1 MGKRK
6 ERRLAAMS
14 ATNRRVK
21 LDLLAEP
28 SEEAVCNSINEEAG
42 VNQEQDH
49 SASVPS
55 SPSSSGGFHQFLFK
69 GLYREDIPAQHIFG
83 GNLEIL
89 QKICRMHQ
97 DFGQNKENPLLL
109 LGQYSDD
116 ELDDEANKLQKDADD
131 ADYSTGSE
139 GKEHAVVTEDLG
151 SNKDEVIE
159 DSTCKQELDQA
170 GSPKELKANDAEAIK
185 NACVDIEHCETE
197 LISQTSVAEP
207 NENQANGHVNEHW
220 KLVLHEESNQ
230 YYYWNTVTGETSW
243 EVPAGLAVDAQNT
256 DEQSVCSAIEEKVA
270 NALEAHT
277 STAENVDLGIYGQ
290 VLGAD
295 VHETNN
301 IISKDTEGYE
311 NIELKTAKV
320 FDSSQSIGQY
330 YTDNVTASY
339 GNLSGYS
346 NLSDHIGLHHALDN
360 EEKDANLS
368 RHCDRYASE
377 DAHASQLVQYGE
389 ALLQKSAQRL
399 EGYEG
404 IRKEIAIRL
413 SDCRALSSYGSSLL
427 PFWWHTEVQLKQ
439 IESAIDNIEAS
450 VPVQTEKFS
459 DLKAR
464 QMAPLEGS
472 YSEVTEEHKI
482 IVTSEFVNDM
492 TKNENASTEMA
503 SPITDFKSQGSEHQ
517 PEIVPE
523 VNLLPD
529 SSNSAPSLVDNTE
542 EDMDVEMEVD
552 EEIPYS
558 PTSITVCPNPSEQ
571 FIQTNLPSSQCPSTL
586 PNESNVP
593 PPEEEWIPPPPPEVE
608 PLPPPPPPEGES
620 DPHPEEPSAHFPP
633 SYTETASYPFPDQY
647 NVGYHIPAYGFY
659 TTTGSEVS
667 NGNYYGIVGGSQL
680 IESETPGYYEP
691 LAPSVLPE
699 VASSVTPVGS
709 ETYYDVANV
718 SISSGPVLS
727 SIGASAFYVESSA
740 VNYQD
745 MAPVSVHSAIVDLP
759 VDSLDNYLPKVSKE
773 SQVRTLQA
781 LSGLST
787 VQALGS
793 SPENDSIV
801 RSKKRAV
808 AVAPTL
814 RSNKKVSSLVDKWMA
829 AKEELHGEEEEPE
842 NALEILEKKRQ
853 KEIEEWR
860 ARQFA
865 TGEAQDNAN
874 FVPLGGDWRERVKRR
889 RTSKGRAED
898 AQTSTAVIE
907 KEKKQPDL
915 AELTKDLPSGW
926 QAYWDDSTKQVYYG
940 NHTTSET
947 TWNRPTR

>member
-1 MGKRK
+1 MLHR
-6 ERRLAAMS
+6 
-14 ATNRRVK
+14 
-21 LDLLAEP
+21 
-28 SEEAVCNSINEEAG
+28 
-42 VNQEQDH
+42 
-49 SASVPS
+49 
-55 SPSSSGGFHQFLFK
+55 
-69 GLYREDIPAQHIFG
+69 
-83 GNLEIL
+83 
-89 QKICRMHQ
+89 
-97 DFGQNKENPLLL
+97 
-109 LGQYSDD
+109 SD
-116 ELDDEANKLQKDADD
+116 Q
-131 ADYSTGSE
+131 
-139 GKEHAVVTEDLG
+139 
-151 SNKDEVIE
+151 
-159 DSTCKQELDQA
+159 
-170 GSPKELKANDAEAIK
+170 
-185 NACVDIEHCETE
+185 
-197 LISQTSVAEP
+197 
-207 NENQANGHVNEHW
+207 W
-220 KLVLHEESNQ
+220 
-230 YYYWNTVTGETSW
+230 
-243 EVPAGLAVDAQNT
+243 
-256 DEQSVCSAIEEKVA
+256 
-270 NALEAHT
+270 
-277 STAENVDLGIYGQ
+277 
-290 VLGAD
+290 
-295 VHETNN
+295 
-301 IISKDTEGYE
+301 
-311 NIELKTAKV
+311 
-320 FDSSQSIGQY
+320 
-330 YTDNVTASY
+330 
-339 GNLSGYS
+339 
-346 NLSDHIGLHHALDN
+346 
-360 EEKDANLS
+360 
-368 RHCDRYASE
+368 
-377 DAHASQLVQYGE
+377 
-389 ALLQKSAQRL
+389 L

-404 IRKEIAIRL
+404 IRKEIDIRL

-439 IESAIDNIEAS
+439 IESAIDKIEAS
-450 VPVQTEKFS
+450 VPVQTENFS
-459 DLKAR
+459 DLKAG

-482 IVTSEFVNDM
+482 TVTSEFVKDM
-492 TKNENASTEMA
+492 TKNENASTEKA

-529 SSNSAPSLVDNTE
+529 SSNAAPSLVDNTE

-558 PTSITVCPNPSEQ
+558 PTSIT
-571 FIQTNLPSSQCPSTL
+571 INLPSSQCPSTL

-608 PLPPPPPPEGES
+608 PLPPPPPPE
-620 DPHPEEPSAHFPP
+620 
-633 SYTETASYPFPDQY
+633 ETTSYPFPDQY

-680 IESETPGYYEP
+680 IESETPGYYDEP
-691 LAPSVLPE
+691 QAPSVLPE

-709 ETYYDVANV
+709 ATYYDVANV

-727 SIGASAFYVESSA
+727 SIGPSAFYVESSA

-745 MAPVSVHSAIVDLP
+745 MAPVSVHAATVDLP
-759 VDSLDNYLPKVSKE
+759 VDSLDNYLPKASKE

-781 LSGLST
+781 LSGLSS
-787 VQALGS
+787 VQALVS
-793 SPENDSIV
+793 SSENDRSLDAQSPASSKNESVV

-829 AKEELHGEEEEPE
+829 AKEELHGEEEPE

-889 RTSKGRAED
+889 RTAKVRAED

-926 QAYWDDSTKQVYYG
+926 QAYWDDSTKQFYYG
-940 NHTTSET
+940 NQTTAET

>member
-55 SPSSSGGFHQFLFK
+55 SPSSS
-69 GLYREDIPAQHIFG
+69 
-83 GNLEIL
+83 
-89 QKICRMHQ
+89 
-97 DFGQNKENPLLL
+97 GQNKENPLLL

-159 DSTCKQELDQA
+159 DSTCQQELDQA
-170 GSPKELKANDAEAIK
+170 GSPKELKANDTEAIK

-197 LISQTSVAEP
+197 LISHTSVAEP
-207 NENQANGHVNEHW
+207 SENQANGHVNEHW

-243 EVPAGLAVDAQNT
+243 EVPAGLAVDSQNT

-277 STAENVDLGIYGQ
+277 SSAENVDLGIYGQ

-301 IISKDTEGYE
+301 IISKETEGHE

-339 GNLSGYS
+339 SNLSGYS

-368 RHCDRYASE
+368 IHCDRHASE

-389 ALLQKSAQRL
+389 ALLQKLDMLHRSDQWL

-404 IRKEIAIRL
+404 IRKEIDIRL

-439 IESAIDNIEAS
+439 IESAIDKIEAS

-482 IVTSEFVNDM
+482 TVTSEFVHDM
-492 TKNENASTEMA
+492 TKNENASTEKA
-503 SPITDFKSQGSEHQ
+503 SPITDFKSQGSERQ
-517 PEIVPE
+517 PEIVRE

-529 SSNSAPSLVDNTE
+529 SSNAAPSLVDNTE

-558 PTSITVCPNPSEQ
+558 PTSITACPNPSEQ
-571 FIQTNLPSSQCPSTL
+571 FFRINLPSSQCPSTL

-620 DPHPEEPSAHFPP
+620 DPHPEEPLAHFPP
-633 SYTETASYPFPDQY
+633 SYTETTSYPFPDQY

-680 IESETPGYYEP
+680 IESETPGYYDEP
-691 LAPSVLPE
+691 QAPSVLPE

-709 ETYYDVANV
+709 ATYYDVANV

-727 SIGASAFYVESSA
+727 SIGPSAFYVESSA

-759 VDSLDNYLPKVSKE
+759 VDSLDNYLPKASKE

-781 LSGLST
+781 LSGLSS
-787 VQALGS
+787 VQALVS
-793 SPENDSIV
+793 SSENDSSLDSQPPASSKNESVKPVQPESKVV

-829 AKEELHGEEEEPE
+829 AKEELHGEEEPE

-889 RTSKGRAED
+889 RTAKVRAED

-940 NHTTSET
+940 NQTTAET